1 MARRMGRGKCRQLTY
16 SINLSFPWISLVCHS
31 VYGEKWRCLNFS
43 RKWNTDCSELKR
55 GKPRMSSRSI
65 WQLPVVEMRGS
76 FSFLSLTSL
85 LTLFWNWLQQFL
97 SPGISIGLQISLIS
111 TTFLLQLLLHIL
123 LLFSTS
129 LNIYWCL
136 KFLLPWSWSGS
147 LVD

>member
-97 SPGISIGLQISLIS
+97 SPGISHRLTNLLNINHFPPPATTPYFTPLQHKSEY
-111 TTFLLQLLLHIL
+111 LLM
-123 LLFSTS
+123 FKVSTS
-129 LNIYWCL
+129 LV
-136 KFLLPWSWSGS
+136 
-147 LVD
+147 LVG